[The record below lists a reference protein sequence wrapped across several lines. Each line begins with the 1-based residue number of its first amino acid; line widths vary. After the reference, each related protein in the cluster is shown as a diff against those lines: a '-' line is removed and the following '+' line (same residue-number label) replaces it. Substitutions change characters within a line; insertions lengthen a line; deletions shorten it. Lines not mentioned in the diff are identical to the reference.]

1 MGCPFC
7 RSQMTQLSRAYADVQ
22 NLDGEVLE
30 ISVSPVR
37 RARLYAEKFRLPF
50 PYLCDPDYQV
60 RQQWGIAS
68 REHGLGHYVT
78 SLVNGMRT
86 TFPPND
92 FGTFGPPLD
101 EMRRILND
109 DDMGFFIVDKGG
121 IVRYATTGAYRAD
134 GSGVTIP
141 GNEEVLQELEE
152 LRREPITRRFP
163 RRIAYGVSA
172 LRVAAVMGVV
182 AVAEARRLR
191 DTPAED
197 RARDPVELRSRRTSL
212 GLSGRMHCERA
223 TKTTS

>member
-1 MGCPFC
+1 MEGITVGQPARPFRLPSAQGGEVALEDYHGRKHVIVWFTKGMGCPFC

-134 GSGVTIP
+134 GLGVTIP
-141 GNEEVLQELEE
+141 GNEEVLQELKK
-152 LRREPITRRFP
+152 L
-163 RRIAYGVSA
+163 SA
-172 LRVAAVMGVV
+172 
-182 AVAEARRLR
+182 
-191 DTPAED
+191 
-197 RARDPVELRSRRTSL
+197 
-212 GLSGRMHCERA
+212 
-223 TKTTS
+223 